1 MADIKEL
8 PADITELDLPFKISA
23 GPGAG
28 KTTWLVRHVQNVI
41 KNSDRLDKTKKVA
54 CITYTR
60 IGADTV
66 NKKVKLETGT
76 NRLDIGT
83 IHSFLYRNVIKPF
96 YFLIEKDENEK
107 ILFNTEEY
115 SGFN

>member
-1 MADIKEL
+1 MDTIKEL
-8 PADITELDLPFKISA
+8 PKVLRDIDVPFKISA

-28 KTTWLVRHVQNVI
+28 KTTWLVEHVKNVLE
-41 KNSDRLDKTKKVA
+41 NSDKLNKTQKVA

-66 NKKVKLETGT
+66 NKKIKNFTYT

-83 IHSFLYRNVIKPF
+83 IHS
-96 YFLIEKDENEK
+96 
-107 ILFNTEEY
+107 
-115 SGFN
+115 